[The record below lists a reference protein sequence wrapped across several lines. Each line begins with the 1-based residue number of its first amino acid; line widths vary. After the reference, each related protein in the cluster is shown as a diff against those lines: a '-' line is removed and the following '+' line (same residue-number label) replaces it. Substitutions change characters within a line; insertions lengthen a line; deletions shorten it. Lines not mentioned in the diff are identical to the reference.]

1 MAVDLNFASLFQN
14 LKLDDQWLPSKPWE
28 SIPFESGVSLSGS
41 CNSTSS
47 LEPLYDPSTVSEAS
61 LVRLVINA
69 LQGVQ
74 SAIDG
79 IEKLSAAFCADP
91 ADRTSHRIPSLW
103 HRSLS
108 TKALG
113 NILKSIG
120 QSGFL
125 VLLIRRF
132 VDYFLCRNSNLD
144 VKGREDDDMGR
155 KNVGSESSES
165 QIHYQDEAGVELRY
179 SLVNQAF
186 AVAVGKVLEGYICAL
201 DTLYASVDL
210 RRSSKNVDLSQP
222 DFSGVGCLTTV
233 VHSRITLLEV
243 YLHTKELRTHIEALG
258 NICLLKKVD
267 SDLSLSSLE
276 DLIAGATAEFCNFHM
291 AGNLLTY
298 LYTQLRDADPVHLAL
313 LKFLFLCSCEP
324 YCGFIKSWIYQAR
337 ITDPYKEFFVE
348 CVENS
353 PLYSH
358 GNAGFCYDYSL
369 AFVKEQAGVAIPC
382 FLKDLCIPILRAGQQ
397 LQVLI
402 KMLDLCNYMGSG
414 DHNYEDVLPCW
425 NRSPS
430 ENISYFSSLTFNK
443 RRIEEIILTR
453 ENMYNMMREKQ
464 QNFFTGIDTKC
475 QKVIPIFVDNVMGN
489 LNFQVPCTSNDNLFS
504 PSSTTDDGDS
514 NLAGVTKDS
523 DVSSTAESSC
533 LVDPFE
539 SSSLDSFEEQ
549 TEMERL
555 AELHGSFIGMEPGYF
570 SASGSST
577 ILPIVNLL
585 QKPTQSENLHDL
597 EISSHK
603 TCGRMD
609 SVNPFLSPC
618 ENEINSVHHQLEDSA
633 LAWMP
638 EIQFADNQS
647 AICWPLG
654 GLSKNPFCVDEN
666 YRGESQHLNDSNLKL
681 ADRNMK
687 VLKVGCP
694 YFDEAFPNNKFVQE
708 QATGRSQL
716 ENISDASSKSIVFPP
731 WELKFNF
738 NHLNLNPVLT
748 KNAWFHTSNKSG
760 YKSCMDKRGS
770 FPYFD
775 FSSVK
780 DPCKAYGERYLAT
793 PEHEFQSAL
802 SYSREPN
809 VAAGGTNEHLEELG
823 HSREGVPVDQ
833 SKISHTYSSPSSKEK
848 PHDVDLVAG
857 VSGGAEW
864 ESSLNYSSKR
874 IIHHTGGH
882 RQSSTVTGETP
893 LDVIIDKCM
902 LQEIMLQYKY
912 VSSFTIKLLE
922 EGFDLQEHLLALRR
936 YHFMELADWA
946 DLFIVSLW
954 HHKWYAAKANEG
966 ISVIQGL
973 LDLAV
978 QRSSCERD
986 HYKERLFVYMKGSGM
1001 MPISASSIG
1010 IHSFDFIGL
1019 GYRVD
1024 WPVSIVLT
1032 PDALKIYAQI
1042 FSFLIQIKLALFS
1055 LSDVWCLLKNLV
1067 HSVSENRKAGVG
1079 VQNLSYFN
1087 VLIKL
1092 RLQMNHFVS
1101 TLQQYVQSQLSH
1113 VSWCRFLDSLKHQG
1127 KESFMLQW
1135 NYDIFLSCCYLFLFV
1150 TGLRNLIQVQGL
1162 REFVFEKVYYYK
1174 IRNMHADNQVKD
1186 MLDLELVHM
1195 AYLADSLN
1203 ICFLSGEK
1211 QPVASIIER
1220 ILQCALDFRSCLTRD
1235 ISGVASEH
1243 EDSQQLLARINYSQG
1258 IGITQI
1264 SCEKKNAKHHFKGI
1278 SKKQRAP
1285 PQQRRAQS
1293 LPTATNPC

>member
-41 CNSTSS
+41 CNSTP
-47 LEPLYDPSTVSEAS
+47 EPLYDPSTVSEAS

-74 SAIDG
+74 SALDG

-120 QSGFL
+120 RSGFH

-144 VKGREDDDMGR
+144 VKGREGKDMGR
-155 KNVGSESSES
+155 KVVGSEPSES
-165 QIHYQDEAGVELRY
+165 QIHCRDKAGIELRY

-210 RRSSKNVDLSQP
+210 RRSSKNVDSSQP

-243 YLHTKELRTHIEALG
+243 YLHTKELRTHVEALG
-258 NICLLKKVD
+258 NICLLKNVD
-267 SDLSLSSLE
+267 TDLSLSSLE
-276 DLIAGATAEFCNFHM
+276 DSITEASTEFCNFPM

-298 LYTQLRDADPVHLAL
+298 LYTQLRDADPVHRAL

-369 AFVKEQAGVAIPC
+369 GFVKEQTGVTIPC
-382 FLKDLCIPILRAGQQ
+382 FLKDFCIPILRAGQQ

-402 KMLDLCNYMGSG
+402 KLLDLCNYMGSG
-414 DHNYEDVLPCW
+414 YHNYEDVLPCW
-425 NRSPS
+425 NGSSS

-443 RRIEEIILTR
+443 RSIEEIILTR
-453 ENMYNMMREKQ
+453 ESMYKMMQEKL
-464 QNFFTGIDTKC
+464 QNFFTGIDSRC
-475 QKVIPIFVDNVMGN
+475 QKVIPIFGDNGMGN
-489 LNFQVPCTSNDNLFS
+489 LNFQVPCTSNDSLFS

-514 NLAGVTKDS
+514 NLVGVTKDS

-533 LVDPFE
+533 LVDPLDSSE
-539 SSSLDSFEEQ
+539 SESLDSFEEQ

-555 AELHGSFIGMEPGYF
+555 PEMRGSLIGMEPRYF
-570 SASGSST
+570 SASGLST
-577 ILPIVNLL
+577 ILPIANLL
-585 QKPTQSENLHDL
+585 QKPTQSENLHAL
-597 EISSHK
+597 EVSSHK

-609 SVNPFLSPC
+609 SVNPILNPC
-618 ENEINSVHHQLEDSA
+618 QNEINSVHCQLEDSTMA
-633 LAWMP
+633 RMS

-647 AICWPLG
+647 DICWPLG
-654 GLSKNPFCVDEN
+654 GLSKNPFYVDEK
-666 YRGESQHLNDSNLKL
+666 YRGESQHLNNSNLKVV
-681 ADRNMK
+681 DRNMK
-687 VLKVGCP
+687 ILKVGCP
-694 YFDEAFPNNKFVQE
+694 YFDEVFPNNKFVQE

-716 ENISDASSKSIVFPP
+716 ENKSDASSKSVVFPQ
-731 WELKFNF
+731 WKLKYSYNL
-738 NHLNLNPVLT
+738 LNLNPVLT
-748 KNAWFHTSNKSG
+748 KDAWFHTSNKSG

-780 DPCKAYGERYLAT
+780 DPCKAYRERYLAS

-802 SYSREPN
+802 SYSSEPN
-809 VAAGGTNEHLEELG
+809 VAAVGTNEHHEEFG

-833 SKISHTYSSPSSKEK
+833 SNISHTYSSPSSKGK
-848 PHDVDLVAG
+848 AHDVDLVEG

-864 ESSLNYSSKR
+864 ESSLNYSSK
-874 IIHHTGGH
+874 IIEHCAGGH

-922 EGFDLQEHLLALRR
+922 EGFNLQEHLFALRR

-954 HHKWYAAKANEG
+954 HHKWYAAQANEG

-973 LDLAV
+973 LNLAV

-986 HYKERLFVYMKGSGM
+986 HYKERLFVYMKGPGM

-1024 WPVSIVLT
+1024 WPVNIVLT

-1042 FSFLIQIKLALFS
+1042 FSFLIQVKLALFS
-1055 LSDVWCLLKNLV
+1055 LSDVWCSLKNLV
-1067 HSVSENRKAGVG
+1067 HSVSENRRPGVG
-1079 VQNLSYFN
+1079 VQNSSYFN

-1113 VSWCRFLDSLKHQG
+1113 VSWCRFLDSLKHQ
-1127 KESFMLQW
+1127 M
-1135 NYDIFLSCCYLFLFV
+1135 FLV
-1150 TGLRNLIQVQGL
+1150 W
-1162 REFVFEKVYYYK
+1162 
-1174 IRNMHADNQVKD
+1174 
-1186 MLDLELVHM
+1186 
-1195 AYLADSLN
+1195 
-1203 ICFLSGEK
+1203 
-1211 QPVASIIER
+1211 
-1220 ILQCALDFRSCLTRD
+1220 
-1235 ISGVASEH
+1235 
-1243 EDSQQLLARINYSQG
+1243 
-1258 IGITQI
+1258 
-1264 SCEKKNAKHHFKGI
+1264 
-1278 SKKQRAP
+1278 
-1285 PQQRRAQS
+1285 
-1293 LPTATNPC
+1293 